1 MTVHSIRNSQP
12 PALARSRFAYDG
24 LDAIAEYNAS
34 GNLQR
39 RWVFDPTTGQPV
51 VWYEGIGTGS
61 TSRRYLSAN
70 ELGSIVSVSDS
81 NGIGLAI
88 NKYDE
93 FGIPNL
99 GTNSGRYGY
108 TGQAWL
114 PSAGLWYYKARIYHP
129 ELGRFLQPDPIG
141 YWDSP
146 NLYAY
151 VLNDPVNFVDPLG
164 LQGCPDEN

>member
-1 MTVHSIRNSQP
+1 MTSATAAATSTTLTYDPLMRLYQTASGSTT
-12 PALARSRFAYDG
+12 SRFAYDG

-51 VWYEGIGTGS
+51 VWYEGTGTGS
-61 TSRRYLSAN
+61 TVRRYLSAN

-93 FGIPNL
+93 FRGDQ
-99 GTNSGRYGY
+99 SGD
-108 TGQAWL
+108 T
-114 PSAGLWYYKARIYHP
+114 I
-129 ELGRFLQPDPIG
+129 
-141 YWDSP
+141 
-146 NLYAY
+146 
-151 VLNDPVNFVDPLG
+151 LNPKPPALR
-164 LQGCPDEN
+164 